1 MKIAKTNNPLSGSI
15 IVRHEP
21 VHSLLNSLLHRSELE
36 IRQVL
41 SQLGIRSRLLEL
53 SVRLGMVVLDIVVI
67 DRIRNVVHH
76 ITDRHLLILSNGQND
91 GRDLLVLTEHPHNQ
105 LSHID
110 VVDELAQRLARTPD
124 THRLA
129 GLLGLVELVDQT
141 GNDVATFNLVV
152 IIRTVDVG
160 GHDGGE
166 VASVFLSIQ
175 TIHHL
180 DHTLGVGVSFVG
192 IVWRTRMNHG
202 FIDGVGRLVR
212 EDARRKT
219 RNELLHL
226 ELTAQLHH
234 VHVHDNVII
243 VKLHLVG
250 HVIEQTSDL
259 SSQVNHIS
267 RLVFFKNST
276 GCFTVSKYHETVI
289 ALQKVAV
296 LGAQENPIFILLL
309 SILLH
314 SFKGQLNTSSD

>member
-21 VHSLLNSLLHRSELE
+21 VHGLLNSLPHRSELE

-41 SQLGIRSRLLEL
+41 SQLGVRSGLLEL
-53 SVRLGMVVLDIVVI
+53 SVCLGMIVLDIVVI

-76 ITDRHLLILSNGQND
+76 ITDRHLLILSNGQDD

-110 VVDELAQRLARTPD
+110 VVDELTQRLARTPD
-124 THRLA
+124 AHRLA

-141 GNDVATFNLVV
+141 RNDVATFNLVV
-152 IIRTVDVG
+152 IVRTVDVG

-166 VASVFLSIQ
+166 VASVLLSIQ
-175 TIHHL
+175 TVHHL
-180 DHTLGVGVSFVG
+180 DHTLGVGVSLVG

-202 FIDGVGRLVR
+202 FIDGVGRLVG

-250 HVIEQTSDL
+250 HVVEQTSDL
-259 SSQVNHIS
+259 SSQVNNVG
-267 RLVFFKNST
+267 RLVFLKNSA
-276 GCFTVSKYHETVI
+276 GRFTVS
-289 ALQKVAV
+289 
-296 LGAQENPIFILLL
+296 N
-309 SILLH
+309 
-314 SFKGQLNTSSD
+314 N